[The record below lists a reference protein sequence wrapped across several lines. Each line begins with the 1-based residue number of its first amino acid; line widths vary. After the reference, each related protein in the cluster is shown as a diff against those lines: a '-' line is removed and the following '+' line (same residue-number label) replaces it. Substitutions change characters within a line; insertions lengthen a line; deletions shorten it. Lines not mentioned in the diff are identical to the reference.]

1 MPVPQNN
8 PKASYDAC
16 HQEIDEAISRVLSG
30 GWYILG
36 KEVEAFEKEF
46 AAFHGYE
53 ESVGVG
59 NGTDALDLALRAI
72 GVGNGDLV
80 FTVSHTAVATVAAI
94 EKAGAVPVLVDIDP
108 FTFTMDPRS
117 LEESINYQ
125 EQVGAGRPRAIVV
138 VHLYGHPAA
147 MTEVL
152 AIAKVHG
159 LEIVEDCAQAHGAK
173 IGGQVVGTLGRIAAF
188 SFYPTKN
195 LGALGDAG
203 AVLTSDAQLAE
214 RVRLLREYGWKKRY
228 ISECPGGNSRLD
240 EIQAA
245 VLRVKLRSLAQD
257 NCSRRDIARNYFNGL
272 RDSGVALPLI
282 RDGVEH
288 AFHQFV
294 VRSQARDSLRAH
306 LSRSGVGTLVHY
318 PTPIH
323 LQPAYAGRV
332 AVHPGGLPETER
344 AANEVLSLPMFPQL
358 TRDEVDAVIKSV
370 NDWNSPAS

>member
-1 MPVPQNN
+1 MTVPQSN
-8 PKASYDAC
+8 PKASYGANR
-16 HQEIDEAISRVLSG
+16 QEIDEAISRLLSS
-30 GWYILG
+30 GWYIPG

-46 AAFHGYE
+46 AAFHGFQD
-53 ESVGVG
+53 SVGVG
-59 NGTDALDLALRAI
+59 NGTDALELALRAI

-94 EKAGAVPVLVDIDP
+94 EKTGAVPVLVDIDP
-108 FTFTMDPRS
+108 STFTMDPQS
-117 LEESINYQ
+117 LEESITHQ
-125 EQVGAGRPRAIVV
+125 EQFGTGRPSAIVA

-147 MTEVL
+147 MAEIL
-152 AIAKVHG
+152 AIAKARG

-173 IGGQVVGTLGRIAAF
+173 FGGQVVGTLGRIAAF

-245 VLRVKLRSLAQD
+245 VLRVKLRALAQD
-257 NCSRRDIARNYFNGL
+257 NCCRRDIARNYLNGL
-272 RDSGVALPLI
+272 HDSAVALPLI

-288 AFHQFV
+288 VFHQFV
-294 VRSQARDSLRAH
+294 LRSRGRDSLREH
-306 LSRSGVGTLVHY
+306 LSRSGIGTLVHY
-318 PTPIH
+318 PVPIH

-332 AVHPGGLPETER
+332 AVQPGGLPETER

-358 TRDEVDAVIKSV
+358 TRDEVDEVIKSV
-370 NDWNSPAS
+370 NNWKSPVS